1 MKVSNVI
8 VKLSESDL
16 LGMMEQEVKQDDL
29 KIESIKIDNFLN
41 VKGFIKKKI
50 KFGFKASIAFI
61 GAKDNVL
68 SLKIQKIKVGFLPIP
83 NALIS
88 GVLSKAISKM
98 NNVGLAYKEG
108 SLQLDFNKLS
118 RLIPQIDFEINGIY
132 LFNNNMEVEISKI
145 VLDENKE
152 ILTMDELKERIISGE
167 DITNQKK
174 EVALLSSD
182 NSENNI
188 DSIDKNVD
196 NRSNS
201 NDSSQYYKI
210 RENIE
215 NKTPKKLEKVLKYA
229 FVIPDLIVL
238 LYRLLKD
245 ERVNTKTK
253 ASIVGVI
260 AYLALPFDI
269 IPDSIPIIGQI
280 DDIVIIL
287 PVIKKIFNEL
297 DKEIIEDNWQGDYDI
312 IEKVKEVSAIVTRF
326 IGEKKA
332 FQIAGAIILSGK
344 KYRKKKRKKRNKV

>member
-1 MKVSNVI
+1 MRVSNVI

-16 LGMMEQEVKQDDL
+16 LGMIEEGAKQDDF

-50 KFGFKASIAFI
+50 KIGFKASVAFI

-68 SLKIQKIKVGFLPIP
+68 SLKVQKIKVGFLPIP

-98 NNVGLAYKEG
+98 GNIGLAYTEG
-108 SLQLDFNKLS
+108 NLQLDFNKLS
-118 RLIPQIDFEINGIY
+118 RLIPQIDFKINGIY

-145 VLDENKE
+145 IMDQNKE
-152 ILTMDELKERIISGE
+152 VLTMDELKERIISGE
-167 DITNQKK
+167 DITKPKK
-174 EVALLSSD
+174 EVDLLSSD

-188 DSIDKNVD
+188 D
-196 NRSNS
+196 NRIN
-201 NDSSQYYKI
+201 NNENSQYYKI
-210 RENIE
+210 KENIK

-229 FVIPDLIVL
+229 FIIPDLIVL

-245 ERVNTKTK
+245 ERVSTKTK

-260 AYLALPFDI
+260 GYLALPFDI

-287 PVIKKIFNEL
+287 PVIKKIFEEL

-312 IEKVKEVSAIVTRF
+312 IQKVGEASAIITRF

-332 FQIAGAIILSGK
+332 FQIVATIILSGK
-344 KYRKKKRKKRNKV
+344 KFRKKKRNKRKNI